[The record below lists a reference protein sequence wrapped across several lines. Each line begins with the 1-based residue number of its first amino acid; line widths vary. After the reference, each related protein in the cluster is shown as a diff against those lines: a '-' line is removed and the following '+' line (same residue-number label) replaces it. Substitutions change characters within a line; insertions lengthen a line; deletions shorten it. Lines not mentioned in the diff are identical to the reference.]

1 MNGNIVN
8 IMSDSKSDTYFT
20 LRMDIS
26 LDSYLPHIDHDHLVP
41 EVIPLSD
48 DSDSER
54 VPRNSL
60 DERVSPWIISR
71 LGCLMMVVR
80 RAI

>member
-1 MNGNIVN
+1 MSDNIVN

-20 LRMDIS
+20 LRMYIS
-26 LDSYLPHIDHDHLVP
+26 LDSYLPHIDHGHLVP

-54 VPRNSL
+54 IHGDSEGTSLSNSL
-60 DERVSPWIISR
+60 EAFTN
-71 LGCLMMVVR
+71 CR
-80 RAI
+80 RRG